1 MGKGHGRLRPT
12 FRGRDVRGPN
22 TFRPFL
28 LFRPFIRTHTY
39 VLHSLHRSLNDHI
52 DPAKHRRTSVLP
64 TNIHPN
70 SCTEFISQC
79 ATASLVLIAA
89 YNIHYSTH
97 RTTLLLGYGYTP
109 LRRYTECFAA
119 MCAYIPSICELAY
132 MRYCPL
138 ALQLEMSYVRC
149 TLAVSYAKIFQ

>member
-89 YNIHYSTH
+89 YNIHCNHSFPI
-97 RTTLLLGYGYTP
+97 TP
-109 LRRYTECFAA
+109 PTVLPYYLATDIRHFAA
-119 MCAYIPSICELAY
+119 TRS
-132 MRYCPL
+132 
-138 ALQLEMSYVRC
+138 ALRLCVLTSLVF
-149 TLAVSYAKIFQ
+149 AS